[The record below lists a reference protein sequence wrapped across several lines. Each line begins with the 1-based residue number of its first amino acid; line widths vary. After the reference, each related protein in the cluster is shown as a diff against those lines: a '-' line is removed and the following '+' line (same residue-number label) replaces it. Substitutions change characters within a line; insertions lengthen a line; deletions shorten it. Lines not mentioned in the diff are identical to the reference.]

1 MKKVKYPKYTRE
13 QNLSCKLSDYDIKHI
28 KFLKA
33 WGNPVKEI
41 AKKFNVSQQI
51 IWYWLLSP
59 EKRKE
64 RNRKQHLRYERF
76 KDKKIV
82 HEIQNRSAK
91 RKRDTMPEYREYC
104 KFYKSLWTKKNYK
117 SLMTM

>member
-1 MKKVKYPKYTRE
+1 MKKVKYPRYTRE
-13 QNLSCKLSDYDIKHI
+13 QNLSCKLSDFDIRVICLMK
-28 KFLKA
+28 KGGKL
-33 WGNPVKEI
+33 VKDIAEI
-41 AKKFNVSQQI
+41 FEVSQQT

-82 HEIQNRSAK
+82 HEIQNRSVK
-91 RKRDTMPEYREYC
+91 RKREIMPKYIEYC
-104 KFYKSLWTKKNYK
+104 KNKDLWRRKNYK
-117 SLMTM
+117 LLTTM